1 MVGRKSKVIK
11 MSFIENEK
19 QGIDPKIALKLTP
32 ELKGD
37 YFQDLPF
44 KLEECTIESWKVIS
58 VPIEDCNPSL
68 EKPYFL
74 YTPVLL
80 DKEGK
85 YRYFKLCEKPMQEQT
100 SALDQQLGDIHKID
114 CTIVDE
120 NGNTEVKPLFLQI
133 DTDDRGDKF

>member
-1 MVGRKSKVIK
+1 

-19 QGIDPKIALKLTP
+19 QEIDPKIALKLTP

-37 YFQDLPF
+37 YLQDLPF

>member
-1 MVGRKSKVIK
+1 

-19 QGIDPKIALKLTP
+19 QEIDPKIALKLTP

-37 YFQDLPF
+37 YLQDLPF

-68 EKPYFL
+68 EKQCFL

-100 SALDQQLGDIHKID
+100 SAPDQQLGDIHKID

-133 DTDDRGDKF
+133 DTDDRGDNF

>member
-1 MVGRKSKVIK
+1 
-11 MSFIENEK
+11 MSFIDNDKRES
-19 QGIDPKIALKLTP
+19 DPKISLKLTP
-32 ELKGD
+32 ELKRD
-37 YFQDLPF
+37 HLQDLQF
-44 KLEECTIESWKVIS
+44 KLEECTIESWEVIS

-68 EKPYFL
+68 EKPCFL

-85 YRYFKLCEKPMQEQT
+85 YRYFKLCEKPMQEQI
-100 SALDQQLGDIHKID
+100 SAPDQQLGVIHKFD

-133 DTDDRGDKF
+133 DTDDHGDKF